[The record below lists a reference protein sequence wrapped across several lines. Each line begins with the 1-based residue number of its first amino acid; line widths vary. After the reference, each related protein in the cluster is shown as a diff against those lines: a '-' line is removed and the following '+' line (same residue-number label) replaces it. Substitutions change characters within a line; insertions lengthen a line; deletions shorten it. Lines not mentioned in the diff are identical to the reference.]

1 MELRHGLVTVN
12 STTPTQ
18 LIIDDTDTV
27 HYFGSL
33 SIQNVDEEAT
43 VYLGDSTVTT
53 SDYGYRLLPGNA
65 FFVERVPRYHGLYA
79 VSSAASSQ
87 VAVLR
92 VSL

>member
-1 MELRHGLVTVN
+1 MELRHGLVTLN
-12 STTPTQ
+12 STTATH
-18 LIIDDTDTV
+18 LIIDDIDMV
-27 HYFGSL
+27 QYFGSL

-65 FFVERVPRYHGLYA
+65 FFMERVPRYHGMYA
-79 VSSAASSQ
+79 VTSAVSSQ
-87 VAVLR
+87 VAILR